1 MTEPEPAAARPKR
14 PIWRRNL
21 FVLWFGTFMAG
32 LAFSEIMP
40 FLSLYVDTLGTFT
53 KNQLNLYSGITFSAT
68 YLVTAIASPIWGRL
82 ADRKGRKLMLIR
94 ASLGMALVMGLMG
107 AVTNVWELMALR
119 FIQGIFSGYIS
130 NANALMATQAP
141 KNKSGQALGTLA
153 TGYVAGSLFGP
164 LLGGILAEI
173 FSYRITFFITGV
185 LLLSVFFLSYFF
197 VTESFTPVE
206 KEDMLSGREV
216 LGEMKHPKLILGMFI
231 TTLIIQASNMSISPI
246 LSLYVRE
253 IMPKGSAITLFSGIV
268 AAIPGVATLV
278 AAPQLGRLGDRVG
291 TELILTV
298 GFIFAILVYLPMAFV
313 TNVWQLMFLRFLI
326 GISNAT
332 MLPAVQT
339 LLSKNTPP
347 QVTGRVFS
355 WNQSFQAVGSVL
367 GPMIGSTVSTVFDY
381 SGVFISTSVLVLMN
395 FLLVWHNTSSLRKH
409 HLNRDS

>member
-1 MTEPEPAAARPKR
+1 MTEPEPAATKPQRPV
-14 PIWRRNL
+14 WRRNL

-40 FLSLYVDTLGTFT
+40 FLSLYVDTLGDFT
-53 KNQLNLYSGITFSAT
+53 KDQLNLYSGITFSAT
-68 YLVTAIASPIWGRL
+68 YLVTAVASPMWGRL
-82 ADRKGRKLMLIR
+82 ADQKGRKLMLLR

-107 AVTNVWELMALR
+107 AVTSVWQLMALR

-141 KNKSGQALGTLA
+141 KNKSGQALGTLS

-164 LLGGILAEI
+164 LVGGILAEV
-173 FSYRITFFITGV
+173 FSYRVTFFITGV
-185 LLLSVFFLSYFF
+185 LLLSVFFVSYFF
-197 VTESFTPVE
+197 VTESFTPVK
-206 KEDMLSGREV
+206 KENMLSSKQV
-216 LGEMKHPKLILGMFI
+216 LGVINHPKLILGMFI

-268 AAIPGVATLV
+268 AAIPGVATLF
-278 AAPQLGRLGDRVG
+278 AAPLLGRLGDRIG
-291 TELILTV
+291 TELILSI

-339 LLSKNTPP
+339 ILSKNTPP
-347 QVTGRVFS
+347 RVTGRIFS

-367 GPMIGSTVSTVFDY
+367 GPMIGSVISTMFDY
-381 SGVFISTSVLVLMN
+381 SGVFISTSVLVLLN
-395 FLLVWHNTSSLRKH
+395 FLLVWHNTASLRRKH
-409 HLNRDS
+409 LKN

>member
-1 MTEPEPAAARPKR
+1 MTEPEPAATKPTRPV
-14 PIWRRNL
+14 WRRNL

-40 FLSLYVDTLGTFT
+40 FLSLYVDTLGNFT
-53 KNQLNLYSGITFSAT
+53 KDQLNLYSGITFSAT
-68 YLVTAIASPIWGRL
+68 YLVTAVASPLWGRL

-94 ASLGMALVMGLMG
+94 ASLGMAVVLGLMG

-141 KNKSGQALGTLA
+141 KSKSGQALGTLS

-164 LLGGILAEI
+164 LVGGILAEV
-173 FSYRITFFITGV
+173 FSYRVTFFITGA
-185 LLLSVFFLSYFF
+185 LLLSVFFVSYFF
-197 VTESFTPVE
+197 VTESFTPVK
-206 KEDMLSGREV
+206 KENMLSSKEV
-216 LGEMKHPKLILGMFI
+216 LGVIHHPKLILGMFI

-253 IMPKGSAITLFSGIV
+253 IMPKGSAITLFSGVV
-268 AAIPGVATLV
+268 AAIPGVATLF

-291 TELILTV
+291 TELILSI
-298 GFIFAILVYLPMAFV
+298 GFIFAIIVYLPMAFV

-326 GISNAT
+326 GVSNAT

-339 LLSKNTPP
+339 ILSKNTPP
-347 QVTGRVFS
+347 EVTGRIFS

-367 GPMIGSTVSTVFDY
+367 GPMIGSVVSTIFDY
-381 SGVFISTSVLVLMN
+381 SGVFISTSILVLMN
-395 FLLVWHNTSSLRKH
+395 FLLVWHNTASLRRK
-409 HLNRDS
+409 HLNS

>member
-1 MTEPEPAAARPKR
+1 MTEPEPASLKPQRPV
-14 PIWRRNL
+14 WRRNL

-40 FLSLYVDTLGTFT
+40 FLSLYVDTLGNFT
-53 KNQLNLYSGITFSAT
+53 KDQLNLYSGITFSAT
-68 YLVTAIASPIWGRL
+68 YLVTAVASPLWGRL
-82 ADRKGRKLMLIR
+82 ADQKGRKLMLLR

-107 AVTNVWELMALR
+107 AVTSVWQLMALR

-141 KNKSGQALGTLA
+141 KSKSGQALGTLS

-164 LLGGILAEI
+164 LVGGILAEI
-173 FSYRITFFITGV
+173 FSYRVTFFITGI
-185 LLLSVFFLSYFF
+185 LLLSVFFVSYFF
-197 VTESFTPVE
+197 VTESFTPVK
-206 KEDMLSGREV
+206 KENMLSSKQV
-216 LGEMKHPKLILGMFI
+216 LGVINHPKLILGMFI

-268 AAIPGVATLV
+268 AAIPGVATLF
-278 AAPQLGRLGDRVG
+278 AAPQLGRLGDRIG
-291 TELILTV
+291 TELILSI
-298 GFIFAILVYLPMAFV
+298 GFVFAILVYLPMAFV

-339 LLSKNTPP
+339 ILSKNTPP
-347 QVTGRVFS
+347 AVTGRVFS
-355 WNQSFQAVGSVL
+355 WNQSFQAIGSVL
-367 GPMIGSTVSTVFDY
+367 GPMIGSLVSTVFDY
-381 SGVFISTSVLVLMN
+381 SGVFISTSILVLLN
-395 FLLVWHNTSSLRKH
+395 FLLVWHNTASLRRKH
-409 HLNRDS
+409 LKN

>member
-1 MTEPEPAAARPKR
+1 MTEPEPATVKPKR

-40 FLSLYVDTLGTFT
+40 FLSLYVDTLGNFT
-53 KNQLNLYSGITFSAT
+53 KDQLNLYSGITFSAT
-68 YLVTAIASPIWGRL
+68 YLVTAVASPMWGRL
-82 ADRKGRKLMLIR
+82 ADRKGRKLMLLR
-94 ASLGMALVMGLMG
+94 ASLGMAVVMGLMG
-107 AVTNVWELMALR
+107 AVTSVWELMALR

-141 KNKSGQALGTLA
+141 KSKSGQALGTLS

-164 LLGGILAEI
+164 LVGGVLAEI
-173 FSYRITFFITGV
+173 FSYRVTFFITGA
-185 LLLSVFFLSYFF
+185 LLLSVFFVSYFF
-197 VTESFTPVE
+197 VTESFTPVK
-206 KEDMLSGREV
+206 KENMLSSKEV
-216 LGEMKHPKLILGMFI
+216 LGVVHHPRLILGMFI

-268 AAIPGVATLV
+268 AAIPGVATLF
-278 AAPQLGRLGDRVG
+278 AAPQLGRLGDRIG
-291 TELILTV
+291 TELILSI

-339 LLSKNTPP
+339 ILSKNTPP
-347 QVTGRVFS
+347 EVTGRVFS
-355 WNQSFQAVGSVL
+355 WNQSFQAIGSVL
-367 GPMIGSTVSTVFDY
+367 GPMIGSIVSTVFDY
-381 SGVFISTSVLVLMN
+381 SGVFISTSVLVLLN
-395 FLLVWHNTSSLRKH
+395 FLLVWHNTASLRRK
-409 HLNRDS
+409 HLNS

>member
-1 MTEPEPAAARPKR
+1 MTEPEPATVKPKR

-40 FLSLYVDTLGTFT
+40 FLSLYVDTLGNFT
-53 KNQLNLYSGITFSAT
+53 KDQLNLYSGITFSAT
-68 YLVTAIASPIWGRL
+68 YLVTAVASPMWGRL
-82 ADRKGRKLMLIR
+82 ADRKGRKLMLLR
-94 ASLGMALVMGLMG
+94 ASLGMAVVMGLMG
-107 AVTNVWELMALR
+107 AVTSVWELMALR

-141 KNKSGQALGTLA
+141 KSKSGQALGTLS

-164 LLGGILAEI
+164 LVGGVLAEI
-173 FSYRITFFITGV
+173 FSYRVTFFITGA
-185 LLLSVFFLSYFF
+185 LLLSVFFVSYFF
-197 VTESFTPVE
+197 VTESFTPVK
-206 KEDMLSGREV
+206 KENMLSSKEV
-216 LGEMKHPKLILGMFI
+216 LGVVNHPRLILGMFI

-268 AAIPGVATLV
+268 AAIPGVATLF
-278 AAPQLGRLGDRVG
+278 AAPQLGRLGDRIG
-291 TELILTV
+291 TELILSI

-339 LLSKNTPP
+339 ILSKNTPP
-347 QVTGRVFS
+347 EVTGRVFS
-355 WNQSFQAVGSVL
+355 WNQSFQAIGSVL
-367 GPMIGSTVSTVFDY
+367 GPMIGSVVSTVFDY
-381 SGVFISTSVLVLMN
+381 SGVFISTSVLVLLN
-395 FLLVWHNTSSLRKH
+395 FLLVWHNTASLRRK
-409 HLNRDS
+409 HLNS

>member
-1 MTEPEPAAARPKR
+1 MTEPEPASLKPRRPV
-14 PIWRRNL
+14 WRRNL

-40 FLSLYVDTLGTFT
+40 FLSLYVDTLGNFT
-53 KNQLNLYSGITFSAT
+53 KDQLNLYSGITFSTT
-68 YLVTAIASPIWGRL
+68 YLVTAVASPLWGRL
-82 ADRKGRKLMLIR
+82 ADQKGRKLMLLR

-107 AVTNVWELMALR
+107 AVTSVWQLMALR

-141 KNKSGQALGTLA
+141 KSKSGQALGTLS

-164 LLGGILAEI
+164 LVGGILAEI
-173 FSYRITFFITGV
+173 FSYRVTFFITGI
-185 LLLSVFFLSYFF
+185 LLLSVFFVSYFF
-197 VTESFTPVE
+197 VTESFTPVK
-206 KEDMLSGREV
+206 KENMLSSKQV
-216 LGEMKHPKLILGMFI
+216 LGVINHPKLILGMFI

-268 AAIPGVATLV
+268 AAIPGVATLF
-278 AAPQLGRLGDRVG
+278 AAPQLGRLGDRIG
-291 TELILTV
+291 TELILSI
-298 GFIFAILVYLPMAFV
+298 GFVFAILVYLPMAFV

-339 LLSKNTPP
+339 ILSKNTPP
-347 QVTGRVFS
+347 AVTGRVFS
-355 WNQSFQAVGSVL
+355 WNQSFQAIGSVL
-367 GPMIGSTVSTVFDY
+367 GPMIGSVVSTVFDY
-381 SGVFISTSVLVLMN
+381 SGVFISTSILVLLN
-395 FLLVWHNTSSLRKH
+395 FLLVWHNTASLRRKH
-409 HLNRDS
+409 LKN

>member
-1 MTEPEPAAARPKR
+1 MTEPEPATVKPKR

-40 FLSLYVDTLGTFT
+40 FLSLYVDTLGNFT
-53 KNQLNLYSGITFSAT
+53 KDQLNLYSGITFSAT
-68 YLVTAIASPIWGRL
+68 YLVTAVASPMWGRL
-82 ADRKGRKLMLIR
+82 ADRKGRKLMLLR
-94 ASLGMALVMGLMG
+94 ASLGMAVVMGLMG
-107 AVTNVWELMALR
+107 AVTSVWELMALR

-141 KNKSGQALGTLA
+141 KSKSGQALGTLS

-164 LLGGILAEI
+164 LVGGVLAEI
-173 FSYRITFFITGV
+173 FSYRVTFFITGA
-185 LLLSVFFLSYFF
+185 LLLSVFFVSYFF
-197 VTESFTPVE
+197 VTESFTPVK
-206 KEDMLSGREV
+206 KENMLSSKEV
-216 LGEMKHPKLILGMFI
+216 LGVVNHPRLILGMFI

-268 AAIPGVATLV
+268 AAIPGVATLF
-278 AAPQLGRLGDRVG
+278 AAPQLGRLGDRIG
-291 TELILTV
+291 TELILSI

-339 LLSKNTPP
+339 ILSKNTPP
-347 QVTGRVFS
+347 EVTGRVFS
-355 WNQSFQAVGSVL
+355 WNQSFQAIGSVL
-367 GPMIGSTVSTVFDY
+367 GPMIGSVVSTIFDY
-381 SGVFISTSVLVLMN
+381 SGVFISTSVLVLLN
-395 FLLVWHNTSSLRKH
+395 FLLVWHNTASLRRKH
-409 HLNRDS
+409 LKN

>member
-1 MTEPEPAAARPKR
+1 MTEPEPAAVKPKR
-14 PIWRRNL
+14 PVWRRNL

-40 FLSLYVDTLGTFT
+40 FLSLYVDTLGHFT
-53 KNQLNLYSGITFSAT
+53 KDQLNLYSGIIFSAT

-82 ADRKGRKLMLIR
+82 ADRKGRKLMLLR
-94 ASLGMALVMGLMG
+94 ASLGMALVLGLMG

-141 KNKSGQALGTLA
+141 KSKSGQALGTLS

-164 LLGGILAEI
+164 LVGGALAEV
-173 FSYRITFFITGV
+173 FSYRVTFFITGI
-185 LLLSVFFLSYFF
+185 LLLSVFFVSYFF
-197 VTESFTPVE
+197 VTESFTPVK
-206 KEDMLSGREV
+206 KENMLSSKAV
-216 LGEMKHPKLILGMFI
+216 LGVINHPKLILGMFI

-268 AAIPGVATLV
+268 AAIPGVATLF
-278 AAPQLGRLGDRVG
+278 AAPQLGRLGDKIG
-291 TELILTV
+291 TELILSI

-339 LLSKNTPP
+339 ILSKNTPP
-347 QVTGRVFS
+347 QVTGRIFS

-381 SGVFISTSVLVLMN
+381 SGVFISTSILVLLN
-395 FLLVWHNTSSLRKH
+395 FLLVWHNTASLRRGHLKH
-409 HLNRDS
+409 

>member
-1 MTEPEPAAARPKR
+1 LTEPEPATVKPKR

-40 FLSLYVDTLGTFT
+40 FLSLYVDTLGNFT
-53 KNQLNLYSGITFSAT
+53 KDQLNLYSGITFSAT
-68 YLVTAIASPIWGRL
+68 YLVTAVASPMWGRL
-82 ADRKGRKLMLIR
+82 ADRKGRKLMLLR
-94 ASLGMALVMGLMG
+94 ASLGMAVVMGLMG
-107 AVTNVWELMALR
+107 AVTSVWELMALR

-141 KNKSGQALGTLA
+141 KSKSGQALGTLS

-164 LLGGILAEI
+164 LVGGVLAEI
-173 FSYRITFFITGV
+173 FSYRVTFFITGA
-185 LLLSVFFLSYFF
+185 LLLSVFFVSYFF
-197 VTESFTPVE
+197 VTESFTPVK
-206 KEDMLSGREV
+206 KENMLSSKEV
-216 LGEMKHPKLILGMFI
+216 LGVVHHPRLILGMFI

-268 AAIPGVATLV
+268 AAIPGVATLF
-278 AAPQLGRLGDRVG
+278 AAPQLGRLGDRIG
-291 TELILTV
+291 TELILSI

-339 LLSKNTPP
+339 ILSKNTPP
-347 QVTGRVFS
+347 EVTGRVFS
-355 WNQSFQAVGSVL
+355 WNQSFQAIGSVL
-367 GPMIGSTVSTVFDY
+367 GPMIGSIVSTVFDY
-381 SGVFISTSVLVLMN
+381 SGVFISTSVLVLLN
-395 FLLVWHNTSSLRKH
+395 FLLVWHNTASLRRK
-409 HLNRDS
+409 HLNS

>member
-1 MTEPEPAAARPKR
+1 
-14 PIWRRNL
+14 
-21 FVLWFGTFMAG
+21 MAG

-40 FLSLYVDTLGTFT
+40 FLSLYVDTLGNFT
-53 KNQLNLYSGITFSAT
+53 KDQLNLYSGITFSAT
-68 YLVTAIASPIWGRL
+68 YLVTAVASPLWGRL

-94 ASLGMALVMGLMG
+94 ASLGMAVVLGLMG

-141 KNKSGQALGTLA
+141 KSKSGQALGTLS

-164 LLGGILAEI
+164 LVGGILAEV
-173 FSYRITFFITGV
+173 FSYRVTFFITGA
-185 LLLSVFFLSYFF
+185 LLLSVFFVSYFF
-197 VTESFTPVE
+197 VTESFTPVK
-206 KEDMLSGREV
+206 KENMLSSKEV
-216 LGEMKHPKLILGMFI
+216 LGVIHHPKLILGMFI

-253 IMPKGSAITLFSGIV
+253 IMPKGSAITLFSGVV
-268 AAIPGVATLV
+268 AAIPGVATLF

-291 TELILTV
+291 TELILSI
-298 GFIFAILVYLPMAFV
+298 GFIFAIIVYLPMAFV

-326 GISNAT
+326 GVSNAT

-339 LLSKNTPP
+339 ILSKNTPP
-347 QVTGRVFS
+347 EVTGRIFS

-367 GPMIGSTVSTVFDY
+367 GPMIGSVVSTIFDY
-381 SGVFISTSVLVLMN
+381 SGVFISTSILVLMN
-395 FLLVWHNTSSLRKH
+395 FLLVWHNTASLRRK
-409 HLNRDS
+409 HLNS

>member
-1 MTEPEPAAARPKR
+1 MTEPEPAATKPKR
-14 PIWRRNL
+14 PVWRRNL

-40 FLSLYVDTLGTFT
+40 FLSLYVDTLGNFT
-53 KNQLNLYSGITFSAT
+53 KDQLNLYSGITFSAT
-68 YLVTAIASPIWGRL
+68 YLVTAVASPMWGRL
-82 ADRKGRKLMLIR
+82 ADRKGRKLMLLR

-107 AVTNVWELMALR
+107 AVTSVWQLMALR

-141 KNKSGQALGTLA
+141 KSKSGQALGTLS

-164 LLGGILAEI
+164 LVGGVLAEI
-173 FSYRITFFITGV
+173 FSYRVTFFITGA
-185 LLLSVFFLSYFF
+185 LLLSVFFVSYFF
-197 VTESFTPVE
+197 VTESFTPVK
-206 KEDMLSGREV
+206 KENMLSSKQV
-216 LGEMKHPKLILGMFI
+216 LGVINHPKLILGMFI

-253 IMPKGSAITLFSGIV
+253 IMPRGSAITLFSGIV
-268 AAIPGVATLV
+268 AAIPGVATLF
-278 AAPQLGRLGDRVG
+278 AAPQLGRLGDKMG
-291 TELILTV
+291 TELILSI
-298 GFIFAILVYLPMAFV
+298 GFVFAILVYLPMAFV

-339 LLSKNTPP
+339 ILSKNTPP
-347 QVTGRVFS
+347 EVTGRVFS

-367 GPMIGSTVSTVFDY
+367 GPMIGSMVSTVFDY
-381 SGVFISTSVLVLMN
+381 AGVFISTSILVLLN
-395 FLLVWHNTSSLRKH
+395 FLLVWHNTASLRRKH
-409 HLNRDS
+409 LKN

>member
-1 MTEPEPAAARPKR
+1 MTEPEPATVKPKR

-40 FLSLYVDTLGTFT
+40 FLSLYVDTLGNFT
-53 KNQLNLYSGITFSAT
+53 KDQLNLYSGITFSAT
-68 YLVTAIASPIWGRL
+68 YLVTAVASPMWGRL
-82 ADRKGRKLMLIR
+82 ADRKGRKLMLLR
-94 ASLGMALVMGLMG
+94 ASLGMAVVMGLMG
-107 AVTNVWELMALR
+107 AVTSVWELMALR

-141 KNKSGQALGTLA
+141 KSKSGQALGTLS

-164 LLGGILAEI
+164 LVGGVLAEI
-173 FSYRITFFITGV
+173 FSYRVTFFITGA
-185 LLLSVFFLSYFF
+185 LLLSVFFVSYFF
-197 VTESFTPVE
+197 VTESFTPVK
-206 KEDMLSGREV
+206 KENMLSSKEV
-216 LGEMKHPKLILGMFI
+216 LGVVNHPRLILGMFI

-268 AAIPGVATLV
+268 AAIPGVATLF
-278 AAPQLGRLGDRVG
+278 AAPQLGRLGDRIG
-291 TELILTV
+291 TELILSI

-339 LLSKNTPP
+339 ILSKNTPP
-347 QVTGRVFS
+347 EVTGRVFS
-355 WNQSFQAVGSVL
+355 WNQSFQAIGSVL
-367 GPMIGSTVSTVFDY
+367 GPMIGSIVSTVFDY
-381 SGVFISTSVLVLMN
+381 SGVFISTSVLVLLN
-395 FLLVWHNTSSLRKH
+395 FLLVWHNTASLRRK
-409 HLNRDS
+409 HLNS

>member
-1 MTEPEPAAARPKR
+1 MTEPEPATAKPKR

-40 FLSLYVDTLGTFT
+40 FLSLYVDTLGNFT
-53 KNQLNLYSGITFSAT
+53 KDQLNLYSGITFSAT
-68 YLVTAIASPIWGRL
+68 YLVTAVASPMWGRL
-82 ADRKGRKLMLIR
+82 ADRKGRKLMLLR
-94 ASLGMALVMGLMG
+94 ASLGMAVVMGLMG
-107 AVTNVWELMALR
+107 AVTSVWELMALR

-141 KNKSGQALGTLA
+141 KSKSGQALGTLS

-164 LLGGILAEI
+164 LVGGVLAEI
-173 FSYRITFFITGV
+173 FSYRVTFFITGV
-185 LLLSVFFLSYFF
+185 LLLSVFFVSYFF
-197 VTESFTPVE
+197 VTESFTPVK
-206 KEDMLSGREV
+206 KENMLSSKEV
-216 LGEMKHPKLILGMFI
+216 LGVVNHPRLILGMFI
-231 TTLIIQASNMSISPI
+231 TTLIIQASNMSISPV

-268 AAIPGVATLV
+268 AAIPGVATLF
-278 AAPQLGRLGDRVG
+278 AAPQLGRLGDRIG
-291 TELILTV
+291 TELILSI

-339 LLSKNTPP
+339 ILSKNTPP
-347 QVTGRVFS
+347 EVTGRVFS
-355 WNQSFQAVGSVL
+355 WNQSFQAIGSVL
-367 GPMIGSTVSTVFDY
+367 GPMIGSVVSTVFDY
-381 SGVFISTSVLVLMN
+381 SGVFISTSVLVLLN
-395 FLLVWHNTSSLRKH
+395 FLLVWHNTASLRRK
-409 HLNRDS
+409 HLNS

>member
-1 MTEPEPAAARPKR
+1 MTEPEPATVKPKR

-40 FLSLYVDTLGTFT
+40 FLSLYVDTLGNFT
-53 KNQLNLYSGITFSAT
+53 KDQLNLYSGITFSAT
-68 YLVTAIASPIWGRL
+68 YLVTAVASPMWGRL
-82 ADRKGRKLMLIR
+82 ADRKGRKLMLLR
-94 ASLGMALVMGLMG
+94 ASLGMAVVMGLMG
-107 AVTNVWELMALR
+107 AVTSVWELMALR

-141 KNKSGQALGTLA
+141 KSKSGQALGTLS

-164 LLGGILAEI
+164 LVGGVLAEI
-173 FSYRITFFITGV
+173 FSYRVTFFITGA
-185 LLLSVFFLSYFF
+185 LLLSVFFVSYFF
-197 VTESFTPVE
+197 VTESFTPVK
-206 KEDMLSGREV
+206 KENMLSSKEV
-216 LGEMKHPKLILGMFI
+216 LGVVNHPRLILGMFI

-268 AAIPGVATLV
+268 AAIPGVATLF
-278 AAPQLGRLGDRVG
+278 AAPQLGRLGDRIG
-291 TELILTV
+291 TELILSI

-339 LLSKNTPP
+339 ILSKNTPP
-347 QVTGRVFS
+347 EVTGRVFS
-355 WNQSFQAVGSVL
+355 WNQSFQAIGSVL
-367 GPMIGSTVSTVFDY
+367 GPMIGSIVSTVFDY
-381 SGVFISTSVLVLMN
+381 SGVFISTSVLVLLN
-395 FLLVWHNTSSLRKH
+395 FLLVWHNTASLRRK
-409 HLNRDS
+409 HLNG